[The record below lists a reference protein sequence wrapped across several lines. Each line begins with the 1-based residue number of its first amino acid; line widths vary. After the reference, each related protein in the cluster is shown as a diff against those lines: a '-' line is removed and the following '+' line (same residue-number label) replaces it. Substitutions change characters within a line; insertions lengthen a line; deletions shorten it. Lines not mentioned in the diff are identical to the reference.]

1 MIYFIRNI
9 DGENNFLN
17 IKQKLLLSFSTD
29 SDLRKL
35 KYQHELDTHLV
46 LTVNDD
52 FFCYL
57 QITNGESKKINLIT
71 KSPHSNFKKLGESK
85 YDLWIMQ
92 IQIRKNAQILP
103 LLECYNL

>member
-46 LTVNDD
+46 LAVNDD
-52 FFCYL
+52 FFCYFVV
-57 QITNGESKKINLIT
+57 TNSESKKINLII
-71 KSPHSNFKKLGESK
+71 KCASINFKKPGERK

-92 IQIRKNAQILP
+92 IQIRQNARTLP
-103 LLECYNL
+103 LLE

>member
-1 MIYFIRNI
+1 
-9 DGENNFLN
+9 L
-17 IKQKLLLSFSTD
+17 TD

-46 LTVNDD
+46 LALNDD

-57 QITNGESKKINLIT
+57 NVTNSESKKINLIT
-71 KSPHSNFKKLGESK
+71 KCASINFKKLGERK